1 MATGIGKTY
10 GVEGVHY
17 RSPEVESLTI
27 EGRVAIVTMDL
38 PASPGLT
45 TYGKEIYQFQIAG
58 EDKRFHQAKAALV
71 GNRIFLFS
79 PHVKNPVA
87 VRYCF
92 NDTADTEDIHRRGN
106 LPFPRSAL
114 TIGNPVPTSEIIFQ

>member
-1 MATGIGKTY
+1 
-10 GVEGVHY
+10 
-17 RSPEVESLTI
+17 
-27 EGRVAIVTMDL
+27 MDL

-71 GNRIFLFS
+71 RNQIFVFS
-79 PHVKNPVA
+79 PHVQSPVA

-92 NDTADTEDIHRRGN
+92 NDTADTEIFTVEGN
-106 LPFPRSAL
+106 LPISSFR
-114 TIGNPVPTSEIIFQ
+114 TDDW